1 MKPDVKPGRPHGVNP
16 EMVGGAFA
24 SSSRVPAL
32 RKLAERACND
42 PRRMEARK
50 AEAKIMEMMPFRV
63 WLSCTAVA
71 RLIGTP
77 DDRKTRA
84 RLDRLAS
91 ERKIERKREQ
101 GIHGPVYLFRRSS

>member
-1 MKPDVKPGRPHGVNP
+1 MKPGRPPLPNP
-16 EMVGGAFA
+16 ETVGGAFA
-24 SSSRVPAL
+24 SSSRLLAL
-32 RKLAERACND
+32 RKLAQRACND
-42 PRRMEARK
+42 PRRMEARR

-91 ERKIERKREQ
+91 DRKIERKREQ
-101 GIHGPVYLFRRSS
+101 GIHGPVYLFRRIS